1 MSVHSAAMLRTL
13 SLIVCTVWL
22 LCACPAPAAVLEA
35 SSANP
40 PADSEDSVTIAR
52 SAVHFALHFRGAPYV
67 WGASGPAGFDCSG
80 LTRYVYAHFGIDL
93 PHSTFGQWDVG
104 RHIARSQLQPG
115 DLVFFGM
122 GHVGLWIGHGRFIHA
137 PHTGRVVSVA
147 RLAQSWYA
155 ASYSGAVRI
164 KGSQRDNDAPARSSP
179 LRASGHIAVHQ
190 TIARLVH

>member
-1 MSVHSAAMLRTL
+1 MLRAL
-13 SLIVCTVWL
+13 SVIVCAAWFLSAQT
-22 LCACPAPAAVLEA
+22 APAAVLES
-35 SSANP
+35 SSANQ
-40 PADSEDSVTIAR
+40 PANSDDSVTIAR
-52 SAVHFALHFRGAPYV
+52 SAVHFALHFRGVPYA

-93 PHSTFGQWDVG
+93 PHSTYAQWYAG

-164 KGSQRDNDAPARSSP
+164 TGSQRDNDAPARSSP
-179 LRASGHIAVHQ
+179 RRTSGRIAVHQ
-190 TIARLVH
+190 TISRPVD